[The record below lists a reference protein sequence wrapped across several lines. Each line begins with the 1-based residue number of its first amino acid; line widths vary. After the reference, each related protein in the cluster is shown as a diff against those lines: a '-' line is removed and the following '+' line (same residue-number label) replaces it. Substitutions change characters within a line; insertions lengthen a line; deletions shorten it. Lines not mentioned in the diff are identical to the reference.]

1 MAYSSAPVCDDS
13 LRIASSASETT
24 LFPLILSL
32 YVLLMTAPAK
42 AVTELLQAWR
52 SGDEDALDRLIPLVH
67 DELHRLAGGYM
78 RRERSD
84 HTLQTTALV
93 DEAYMRLVDAEVDWK
108 DRAHFLAVAATLMR
122 RILVDHARS
131 RGRGKRSGVRITL
144 AESALV
150 APGESEG
157 ILALDEAMT
166 RLAARD
172 ERSARAVELRYFG
185 GLTYAE
191 IGNVLEV
198 SDATVHRDLRVARAW
213 LYRELS
219 DED

>member
-1 MAYSSAPVCDDS
+1 MS
-13 LRIASSASETT
+13 
-24 LFPLILSL
+24 
-32 YVLLMTAPAK
+32 APAK
-42 AVTELLQAWR
+42 PVTELLQAWR

-84 HTLQTTALV
+84 HTLQATALV
-93 DEAYMRLVDAEVDWK
+93 DEVYLRLVDAEVDWK

-131 RGRGKRSGVRITL
+131 RGRGKRSAVRVTL
-144 AESALV
+144 EEAALV
-150 APGESEG
+150 TPGVSEG
-157 ILALDEAMT
+157 MLALDEALT
-166 RLAARD
+166 RLAAKD

-191 IGNVLEV
+191 IGEILEV
-198 SDATVHRDLRVARAW
+198 SDATVHRDLRLARAW

-219 DED
+219 YED